1 MHINPPTGNLNLNI
15 LKSISYIFS
24 IILIFYLLTSC
35 HGADID
41 RKLDKADA
49 MLDQHPDSALA
60 LLQTIDKPL
69 IRKAESSAR
78 YSILLF
84 AAAMKNG
91 LSLDPDSIL
100 KPAVA
105 YYGEKENP
113 SREKML
119 THFFYAVYL
128 SNHNQPAAGIKEYD
142 KAITVGEQIG
152 DTLYTAL
159 SYTNKGVTYGEDG
172 IADEEINF
180 ARTGL
185 EKIRLTNDTS
195 RIIHAL
201 SVYGLGAM
209 HNAEYTLADSIFN
222 DALALSALTAD
233 TVSVINIRM
242 RIACNEYFR
251 NNIDHASSIY
261 FEIYSSA
268 PELMSAF
275 DYGLW
280 GMCGAYTKDIP
291 QAEKC
296 ASLMEGCL
304 SSCADSI
311 TWFSLKS
318 DIARLKGDFQSAL
331 SLKDSVIYY
340 SNKSV
345 EETMAF
351 NLLHSDKEFLE
362 IENELYKKL
371 SDQQSKIILLIVMVS
386 LFAGATLLC
395 VFLYLGK
402 RKRLKVEQ
410 QNQQLE
416 KAALIMKNL
425 EESSK
430 EKDALISGHEII
442 VDEFKE
448 RIWEL
453 EISRE
458 KLRVLIENKDKE
470 MISQNDM
477 FEKERRIGSIEF
489 DYLNQKY
496 NDVGKELE
504 EAVENLARLE
514 NNMASYR
521 QIAVRT
527 YKNANAEVSDLIC
540 KSFSTENSVSGTRKS
555 GDKPN
560 ILSEFSN
567 DKKIESLTA
576 EVNTLMENIIDRIL
590 REHSLEGKERKILV
604 YTIAGF
610 KYRAIALL
618 LGMNPST
625 VSAMKTRLKSKI
637 MVESSPD
644 YNLFRKYFSS

>member
-1 MHINPPTGNLNLNI
+1 M
-15 LKSISYIFS
+15 KSISYIFS
-24 IILIFYLLTSC
+24 IILAFYLLTSC
-35 HGADID
+35 QGADID
-41 RKLDKADA
+41 RTLDKADA
-49 MLDQHPDSALA
+49 LLDQHPDSALA
-60 LLQTIDKPL
+60 LLQTIDRSL
-69 IRKAESSAR
+69 IHKTESTAR

-91 LSLDPDSIL
+91 LSVDPDSIL
-100 KPAVA
+100 TPAVA
-105 YYGEKENP
+105 YYGEKDNP

-128 SNHNQPAAGIKEYD
+128 SNNNQPAAGIKEYD

-159 SYTNKGVTYGEDG
+159 SYTNKGVAYGEDG
-172 IADEEINF
+172 IADEEMNF

-201 SVYGLGAM
+201 SVYGLAAM
-209 HNAEYTLADSIFN
+209 HSGEYILADSIFN
-222 DALALSALTAD
+222 DALALSVSTAD
-233 TVSVINIRM
+233 TVSLIDTRM

-251 NNIDHASSIY
+251 NNIHHAASIY
-261 FEIYSSA
+261 SDIYSSA

-280 GMCGAYTKDIP
+280 GMCGTYINDIP

-296 ASLMEGCL
+296 AFLMEESL
-304 SSCADSI
+304 TSCADSI

-340 SNKSV
+340 SYKSV

-351 NLLHSDKEFLE
+351 NLLHGDKELLK
-362 IENELYKKL
+362 IENEFYKKL
-371 SDQQSKIILLIVMVS
+371 SDQQKNIILLIVVAS

-395 VFLYLGK
+395 VSLYFGK

-416 KAALIMKNL
+416 KAWLIMKNL

-430 EKDALISGHEII
+430 EKDALISGLENII
-442 VDEFKE
+442 NEFKE
-448 RIWEL
+448 RIRKL
-453 EISRE
+453 EISRNE
-458 KLRVLIENKDKE
+458 LRELIENKDKE
-470 MISQNDM
+470 IISQNDR
-477 FEKERRIGSIEF
+477 FEEERRIQGIELN
-489 DYLNQKY
+489 YLSQKY
-496 NDVGKELE
+496 KDAGKELE
-504 EAVENLARLE
+504 QAVENLAKLE

-521 QIAVRT
+521 QMTIRT
-527 YKNANAEVSDLIC
+527 YKNANADVSDLIC
-540 KSFSTENSVSGTRKS
+540 KSFSTEKSVSGTGKS
-555 GDKPN
+555 DEKQN
-560 ILSEFSN
+560 ILSEFTS

-576 EVNTLMENIIDRIL
+576 EVNTMMENIIDKIL
-590 REHSLEGKERKILV
+590 REHSLETKERKILV

-625 VSAMKTRLKSKI
+625 VSAMKTRLKSKL
-637 MVESSPD
+637 MMESSPN
-644 YNLFRKYFSS
+644 YNLYRKYL

>member
-1 MHINPPTGNLNLNI
+1 MHLNPSTLNLNI
-15 LKSISYIFS
+15 VKSISYIFS
-24 IILIFYLLTSC
+24 IILAFCFLTSC
-35 HGADID
+35 QNADID

-60 LLQTIDKPL
+60 LLQTIDRSSIHKT
-69 IRKAESSAR
+69 ESTAR

-91 LSLDPDSIL
+91 LSVDPDSIL
-100 KPAVA
+100 TPAAA
-105 YYGEKENP
+105 YYGEKDNP

-128 SNHNQPAAGIKEYD
+128 SNNNQPAAGIKEYD

-152 DTLYTAL
+152 DILYTGLA
-159 SYTNKGVTYGEDG
+159 YTNKGVSYGWDNIG
-172 IADEEINF
+172 DEELEF
-180 ARTGL
+180 TRRGL
-185 EKIRLTNDTS
+185 EKIRLTNDTA
-195 RIIHAL
+195 RLIHAL
-201 SVYGLGAM
+201 CRYGLAAM

-222 DALALSALTAD
+222 DALALSVSTAD
-233 TVSVINIRM
+233 TVSLIDTRM

-251 NNIDHASSIY
+251 NNIHHAASIY
-261 FEIYSSA
+261 SDIYCSA

-280 GMCGAYTKDIP
+280 GMCGTYTNDIP

-296 ASLMEGCL
+296 AFHMEESLT
-304 SSCADSI
+304 SCADSI

-318 DIARLKGDFQSAL
+318 DIAKLKGDFQSAL

-351 NLLHSDKEFLE
+351 NLLHGDKELLK
-362 IENELYKKL
+362 IENEFYKKL
-371 SDQQSKIILLIVMVS
+371 SDQQKNIILLIVVAS

-395 VFLYLGK
+395 VSLYFGK

-416 KAALIMKNL
+416 KAWLIMKNL

-430 EKDALISGHEII
+430 EKDALISGLENII
-442 VDEFKE
+442 NEFKE
-448 RIWEL
+448 RIRKL
-453 EISRE
+453 EISRNE
-458 KLRVLIENKDKE
+458 LRELIENKDKE
-470 MISQNDM
+470 IVSQNDR
-477 FEKERRIGSIEF
+477 FEEERRIRGIELN
-489 DYLNQKY
+489 YLSQKY
-496 NDVGKELE
+496 NDAGKELE
-504 EAVENLARLE
+504 QAVDNLAKLE

-521 QIAVRT
+521 QMTIRT
-527 YKNANAEVSDLIC
+527 YKNANADVSDQIC
-540 KSFSTENSVSGTRKS
+540 KSFSTENLVSGKGKS
-555 GDKPN
+555 DEKRS
-560 ILSEFSN
+560 ILSEFTS

-576 EVNTLMENIIDRIL
+576 EVNIMMENIIDRIL
-590 REHSLEGKERKILV
+590 SEHSLETKERKILV

-625 VSAMKTRLKSKI
+625 VSAMKTRLKSKL
-637 MVESSPD
+637 MVESSPN
-644 YNLFRKYFSS
+644 YNLFRKYYSA

>member
-1 MHINPPTGNLNLNI
+1 MHLNPSTLNLNI
-15 LKSISYIFS
+15 VKSISYIFS
-24 IILIFYLLTSC
+24 IILAFCFLTSC
-35 HGADID
+35 QNADID

-60 LLQTIDKPL
+60 LLQTIDRSSIHKT
-69 IRKAESSAR
+69 ESTAR

-91 LSLDPDSIL
+91 LSVDPDSIL
-100 KPAVA
+100 TPAAA
-105 YYGEKENP
+105 YYGEKDNP

-128 SNHNQPAAGIKEYD
+128 SNNNQPAAGIKEYD

-152 DTLYTAL
+152 DILYTGLA
-159 SYTNKGVTYGEDG
+159 YTNKGVSYGWDNIG
-172 IADEEINF
+172 DEELEF
-180 ARTGL
+180 TRRGL
-185 EKIRLTNDTS
+185 EKIRLTNDTA
-195 RIIHAL
+195 RLIHAL
-201 SVYGLGAM
+201 CRYGLAAM

-222 DALALSALTAD
+222 DALALSVSTAD
-233 TVSVINIRM
+233 TVSLIDTRM

-251 NNIDHASSIY
+251 NNIHHAASIY
-261 FEIYSSA
+261 SDIYCSA

-280 GMCGAYTKDIP
+280 GMCGTYTNDIP

-296 ASLMEGCL
+296 AFHMEESLT
-304 SSCADSI
+304 SCADSI

-318 DIARLKGDFQSAL
+318 DIAKLKGDFQSAL

-351 NLLHSDKEFLE
+351 NLLHGDKELLK
-362 IENELYKKL
+362 IENEFYKKL
-371 SDQQSKIILLIVMVS
+371 SDQQKNIILLIVVAS

-395 VFLYLGK
+395 VSLYFGK

-416 KAALIMKNL
+416 KAWLIMKNL

-430 EKDALISGHEII
+430 EKDALISGLENII
-442 VDEFKE
+442 NEFKE
-448 RIWEL
+448 RIRKL
-453 EISRE
+453 EISRNE
-458 KLRVLIENKDKE
+458 LRELIENKDKE
-470 MISQNDM
+470 IVSQNDR
-477 FEKERRIGSIEF
+477 FEEERRIRGIELN
-489 DYLNQKY
+489 YLSQKY
-496 NDVGKELE
+496 NDAGKELE
-504 EAVENLARLE
+504 QAVDNLAKLE

-521 QIAVRT
+521 QMTIRT
-527 YKNANAEVSDLIC
+527 YKNANADVSDLIC
-540 KSFSTENSVSGTRKS
+540 KSFSTENLVSGKGKS
-555 GDKPN
+555 DEKRS
-560 ILSEFSN
+560 ILSEFTS

-576 EVNTLMENIIDRIL
+576 EVNIMMENIIDRIL
-590 REHSLEGKERKILV
+590 SEHSLETKERKILV

-625 VSAMKTRLKSKI
+625 VSAMKTRLKSKL
-637 MVESSPD
+637 MVESSPN
-644 YNLFRKYFSS
+644 YNLFRKYYSA

>member
-1 MHINPPTGNLNLNI
+1 MTT
-15 LKSISYIFS
+15 YIFS
-24 IILIFYLLTSC
+24 IILAFNFLTSC
-35 HGADID
+35 QNADID

-60 LLQTIDKPL
+60 LLQTIDRSSIHKT
-69 IRKAESSAR
+69 ESTAR

-91 LSLDPDSIL
+91 LSVDRDSIL
-100 KPAVA
+100 TPAVA
-105 YYGEKENP
+105 YYGEKDNP

-128 SNHNQPAAGIKEYD
+128 SNNNQPAAGIKEYD

-159 SYTNKGVTYGEDG
+159 SYTNKGVAYSEDG
-172 IADEEINF
+172 IADEEMNF
-180 ARTGL
+180 ARIGL

-201 SVYGLGAM
+201 SVYGLAAM
-209 HNAEYTLADSIFN
+209 HSGEYILADSIFN
-222 DALALSALTAD
+222 DALALSVSSAD
-233 TVSVINIRM
+233 TASFIEIKLNIASNDVLKHNM
-242 RIACNEYFR
+242 T
-251 NNIDHASSIY
+251 HAISIY
-261 FEIYSSA
+261 DEIYSSA
-268 PELMSAF
+268 PELMSAS

-280 GMCGAYTKDIP
+280 GMCGIYTKDIP

-296 ASLMEGCL
+296 ASFMEGAL
-304 SSCADSI
+304 VSCTDSI

-345 EETMAF
+345 EDIMAF
-351 NLLHSDKEFLE
+351 NLLHSDKEFLK
-362 IENELYKKL
+362 IENEFYKKL
-371 SDQQSKIILLIVMVS
+371 SDQQSNIILLTIVAS
-386 LFAGATLLC
+386 LLAGATLLC
-395 VFLYLGK
+395 VFLYFGK

-416 KAALIMKNL
+416 KAGLIMKNL
-425 EESSK
+425 EESSR
-430 EKDALISGHEII
+430 EKDALISGLENII
-442 VDEFKE
+442 NEFKK
-448 RIWEL
+448 RIRKL
-453 EISRE
+453 EISRNE
-458 KLRVLIENKDKE
+458 LRELIENKDKE
-470 MISQNDM
+470 IVSQNDR
-477 FEKERRIGSIEF
+477 FEEERRIRGIELN
-489 DYLNQKY
+489 YLSQKY
-496 NDVGKELE
+496 NDAGKELE
-504 EAVENLARLE
+504 QAVDNLAKLE

-521 QIAVRT
+521 QMTIRT
-527 YKNANAEVSDLIC
+527 YKNANADVSDLIC
-540 KSFSTENSVSGTRKS
+540 KSFSTEKSVSGTGKS
-555 GDKPN
+555 DEKQN
-560 ILSEFSN
+560 ILSEFTS

-576 EVNTLMENIIDRIL
+576 EVNIMMENIIDKIL
-590 REHSLEGKERKILV
+590 REHSLECKERKILV

-625 VSAMKTRLKSKI
+625 VSAMKTRLKSKL
-637 MVESSPD
+637 MVESSSN
-644 YNLFRKYFSS
+644 YNLYRKYL

>member
-1 MHINPPTGNLNLNI
+1 MHLNPSTLNLNI
-15 LKSISYIFS
+15 VKSISYIFS
-24 IILIFYLLTSC
+24 IILAFCFLSSC
-35 HGADID
+35 QNADID

-60 LLQTIDKPL
+60 LLQTIDRSSIHKT
-69 IRKAESSAR
+69 ESTAR

-91 LSLDPDSIL
+91 LSVDPDSIL
-100 KPAVA
+100 TPAVA
-105 YYGEKENP
+105 YYGEKDNP

-128 SNHNQPAAGIKEYD
+128 SNNNQPAAGIKEYD

-159 SYTNKGVTYGEDG
+159 SYTNKGVAYGEDG
-172 IADEEINF
+172 IADEEMNF
-180 ARTGL
+180 ARIGL

-201 SVYGLGAM
+201 SVYGLAAM
-209 HNAEYTLADSIFN
+209 HSGEYILADSIFN
-222 DALALSALTAD
+222 DALALSVSTAD
-233 TVSVINIRM
+233 TVSLINTRM

-251 NNIDHASSIY
+251 NNIHHAASIY
-261 FEIYSSA
+261 SDIYCSA
-268 PELMSAF
+268 PELMTAF

-280 GMCGAYTKDIP
+280 GMCGTYINDIP

-296 ASLMEGCL
+296 AFFMEESLT
-304 SSCADSI
+304 SCADSI

-318 DIARLKGDFQSAL
+318 DIAKLKGDFQSAL

-351 NLLHSDKEFLE
+351 NLLHGDKELLK
-362 IENELYKKL
+362 IENEFYKKL
-371 SDQQSKIILLIVMVS
+371 SDQQKNIILLIVVAS

-395 VFLYLGK
+395 VSLYFRK

-416 KAALIMKNL
+416 KAGLIMKNL

-430 EKDALISGHEII
+430 EKDALISGLENII
-442 VDEFKE
+442 NEFKE
-448 RIWEL
+448 RIRKL
-453 EISRE
+453 EISRNE
-458 KLRVLIENKDKE
+458 LRELIENKDKE
-470 MISQNDM
+470 IVSQNDR
-477 FEKERRIGSIEF
+477 FEEERRIRGIELN
-489 DYLNQKY
+489 YLSQKY
-496 NDVGKELE
+496 NDAGKELE
-504 EAVENLARLE
+504 QAVDNLAKLE

-521 QIAVRT
+521 QMTIRT
-527 YKNANAEVSDLIC
+527 YKNANADVSDLIC
-540 KSFSTENSVSGTRKS
+540 KSFSTENFVSGTGKS
-555 GDKPN
+555 DEKRSV
-560 ILSEFSN
+560 LSEFTS

-576 EVNTLMENIIDRIL
+576 EVNTMMENIIDKIL
-590 REHSLEGKERKILV
+590 REHSLETKERKILV

-625 VSAMKTRLKSKI
+625 VSAMKTRLKSKL
-637 MVESSPD
+637 MMESSPN
-644 YNLFRKYFSS
+644 YNLYRKYL